1 MGFVPAA
8 LAISATFIAA
18 IFPPV
23 ELGSDRAE
31 PAELYPAPPGYLLPW
46 AGGEI
51 QAVTQGEE
59 TTFTHNGIAAY
70 AFDFGMS
77 YDVIVASRSGKVS
90 MVRDD
95 SNIGGCNAIYASASN
110 YVVIDHGDGT
120 SALYLHLAHRSA
132 LVRTGDLVEQG
143 QPIAVSGET
152 GVTCNASMT
161 GPGPHLHFQVQRN
174 VEHRYFTQSIPIAFD
189 DIRSNNGV
197 PQHGRSYVSGNF
209 GRGQEQRIP
218 LTPHRVPRVF
228 NPVAVPAN
236 PELMA
241 ADPAPVPTPTPEDA
255 ATGPEDGAAAEP
267 PQSGT
272 QGSAAEPAATPPP
285 AWTPVTEPSVT
296 PTHTRTSTAIPTPK
310 PPPTST
316 PPPSPAAPDPT
327 PGETAATQST
337 LPPEEDETA
346 TP

>member
-1 MGFVPAA
+1 MA
-8 LAISATFIAA
+8 LVASAFALSVTFIAA
-18 IFPPV
+18 ILPPV
-23 ELGSDRAE
+23 DLGSDCAD

-51 QAVTQGEE
+51 QTVTQGEE
-59 TTFTHNGIAAY
+59 TTFTHNGVAAY
-70 AFDFGMS
+70 AFDFGMN
-77 YDVIVASRSGKVS
+77 YDVVVASRSGKVS

-110 YVVIDHGDGT
+110 YVVIDHGDDT

-132 LVRTGDLVEQG
+132 LVRAGDLVEQG

-152 GVTCNASMT
+152 GVTCNSSMT
-161 GPGPHLHFQVQRN
+161 GPGPHLHFQVQRTAEN
-174 VEHRYFTQSIPIAFD
+174 RYYTQSVPIAFD
-189 DIRSNNGV
+189 DISTNNGV

-236 PELMA
+236 PDLIE
-241 ADPAPVPTPTPEDA
+241 ADRAPVSTPTPEDA
-255 ATGPEDGAAAEP
+255 ADEAGAEP
-267 PQSGT
+267 TRSDT
-272 QGSAAEPAATPPP
+272 QGSSSEPAATPPP
-285 AWTPVTEPSVT
+285 AWTPVTEPSLT
-296 PTHTRTSTAIPTPK
+296 PTHTQTSTATPTPK

-316 PPPSPAAPDPT
+316 PPPSPPPPEPT
-327 PGETAATQST
+327 PGETASTQST